1 MIVAN
6 VQIREDT
13 KTGVYVDNLSEEF
26 VSSVQDVTRILIKV
40 C

>member
-1 MIVAN
+1 MILIY

-26 VSSVQDVTRILIKV
+26 VSQLAVFLQN